1 MHTDLYKNIIRA
13 KHFIEKNCCSQI
25 DISAIAQEACV
36 SDYHFIRT
44 FKKIYKKTPHK
55 YLIEKRLEKAREL
68 LSGSEQT
75 VTDICFE
82 VGFSSPGSFSTLF
95 TKFSGCPP
103 LVYRTKRQKKALL
116 SEKFPKKVIPNCFLK
131 MNRIT

>member
-13 KHFIEKNCCSQI
+13 KHFIENNCCSQI
-25 DISAIAQEACV
+25 DISAIAQKACV

-55 YLIEKRLEKAREL
+55 YLTEKRLEKAREL
-68 LSGSEQT
+68 LSASEQT
-75 VTDICFE
+75 VTDICYE

-95 TKFSGCPP
+95 TKYVGYPP
-103 LVYRTKRQKKALL
+103 AVYRTKRLKKTLL
-116 SEKFPKKVIPNCFLK
+116 SEKFPKKVIPNCYLI
-131 MNRIT
+131 MNKVK